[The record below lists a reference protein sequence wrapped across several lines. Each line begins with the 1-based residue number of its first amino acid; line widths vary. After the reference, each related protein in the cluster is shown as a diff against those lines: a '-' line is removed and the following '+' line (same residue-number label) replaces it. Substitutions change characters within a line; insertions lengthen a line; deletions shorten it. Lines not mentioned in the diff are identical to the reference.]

1 MKSHHKIQQYACNQC
16 PRRFTQV
23 TSLNQHLLLHTGFS
37 GFYCPQCPDKTFK
50 QQSQLHTHMKTHGL
64 SFPYSCSLCEEKF
77 LQMAHLSHHM
87 KMHEEYKYR
96 WVSFAVFF
104 VLGETCEKYFF
115 QHLDV
120 QCVRVHLIRKHFWK
134 STFKDISTG
143 GELQIFFFNVKLLR
157 RKRIGWENVK
167 VNS

>member
-1 MKSHHKIQQYACNQC
+1 MQKLLCLSIRFYLVSLYLCESRDRVKVKIFKFMISFNISTERPFVCIEEACGRSFAQVTNLNNHMKSHHKIQQYACNQC

-96 WVSFAVFF
+96 
-104 VLGETCEKYFF
+104 
-115 QHLDV
+115 
-120 QCVRVHLIRKHFWK
+120 
-134 STFKDISTG
+134 
-143 GELQIFFFNVKLLR
+143 
-157 RKRIGWENVK
+157 
-167 VNS
+167 